1 IDRSTSDPRP
11 PDQQTVLKMATSLLD
26 PPTRDSPQTTL
37 KLSQSA
43 PTFIKSQTSTST
55 FALPYPLSLFSNSES
70 LEKWSATEN
79 LFLATLR
86 SGDNDSAY
94 ALLES
99 LTDRF
104 GLENERIAALRGLW
118 AEATAKTPQELVD
131 VLKDYEEIL
140 KEDPSNFAIRKR
152 RCALLRSMGQ
162 TEEALNALTNFV
174 DTSPTDAEGW
184 SELGSLYEELGMH
197 EQAIFCLEEVLLLM
211 PNAWNMQAKIG
222 EVLYMSASQKQN
234 DVGLLGESMRRFCRS
249 IELCDDYLRGY
260 FGLKICTT
268 RLLEVLGTTKKG
280 QPADGELPLPKVE
293 SVRKLNQVAT
303 AKLAEI
309 VRRVSAGEK
318 GWDGYNEAEIAAAK
332 ELLARET
339 QKIER

>member
-1 IDRSTSDPRP
+1 MST
-11 PDQQTVLKMATSLLD
+11 ALLE
-26 PPTRDSPQTTL
+26 PPTRDRPQATL

-43 PTFIKSQTSTST
+43 PNFIKSQTST
-55 FALPYPLSLFSNSES
+55 FQLPYPLSLFSNSES

-118 AEATAKTPQELVD
+118 AEATAKTPQELID
-131 VLKDYEEIL
+131 VLKNYEEIL

-152 RCALLRSMGQ
+152 RCAVLRSMGQ
-162 TEEALNALTNFV
+162 TEQALNALTNFV
-174 DTSPTDAEGW
+174 DTSPTDAEAW
-184 SELGSLYEELGMH
+184 SELGDLYVELGMY
-197 EQAIFCLEEVLLLM
+197 EQAIFCLEEVLVLM
-211 PNAWNMQAKIG
+211 PNAWNMQAKMG
-222 EVLYMSASQKQN
+222 EVLYVSANQKQESGE
-234 DVGLLGESMRRFCRS
+234 VARSLSESMRRFCRS

-260 FGLKICTT
+260 FGLKISTT
-268 RLLEVLGTTKKG
+268 RLLDVLGTGKNVQSTTL
-280 QPADGELPLPKVE
+280 ADGELALPKVE

-309 VRRVSAGEK
+309 VRRVGAGEK
-318 GWDGYNEAEIAAAK
+318 GWDGYSEAEIAAAK

>member
-1 IDRSTSDPRP
+1 
-11 PDQQTVLKMATSLLD
+11 MATALLD
-26 PPTRDSPQTTL
+26 PPTRDSPSTTL
-37 KLSQSA
+37 KLSQCA
-43 PTFIKSQTSTST
+43 PTFIKSQTSS
-55 FALPYPLSLFSNSES
+55 FQLPYPLSLFSNSES

-131 VLKDYEEIL
+131 VLKNYEEIL

-162 TEEALNALTNFV
+162 TEQALNALTNFV

-184 SELGSLYEELGMH
+184 SELGSLYEELGMY
-197 EQAIFCLEEVLLLM
+197 EQAVFCLEEVLLLM

-222 EVLYMSASQKQN
+222 EVLYVSANQKQAEETAR
-234 DVGLLGESMRRFCRS
+234 LLSESMRRFCRS

-260 FGLKICTT
+260 FGLKISTT
-268 RLLEVLGTTKKG
+268 RLLEVLPSTNGGKKG
-280 QPADGELPLPKVE
+280 QQMMDGELSLPKVE
-293 SVRKLNQVAT
+293 SVRKLDQVAT

-309 VRRVSAGEK
+309 VRRVGAGEK

-332 ELLARET
+332 ELLAKKT

>member
-1 IDRSTSDPRP
+1 
-11 PDQQTVLKMATSLLD
+11 MATSLLD
-26 PPTRDSPQTTL
+26 PPARDSPKTTL

-43 PTFIKSQTSTST
+43 PTFIKSQTTSI
-55 FALPYPLSLFSNSES
+55 ALPYPLSLFGNSES

-118 AEATAKTPQELVD
+118 AEATAKTPQELLD
-131 VLKDYEEIL
+131 VLKNYEEIL

-162 TEEALNALTNFV
+162 TEQALNALTNLV

-184 SELGSLYEELGMH
+184 SELGSLYEELGMY

-211 PNAWNMQAKIG
+211 PNAWNMQAKIA
-222 EVLYMSASQKQN
+222 EVLYVSANQKQ
-234 DVGLLGESMRRFCRS
+234 GEETARTLAESMRRFCRS

-260 FGLKICTT
+260 FGLQISTT
-268 RLLEVLGTTKKG
+268 RLLEVLETGTNGKKM
-280 QPADGELPLPKVE
+280 QQTDGELAWPKVE
-293 SVRKLNQVAT
+293 SMRNLNRVAT

-309 VRRVSAGEK
+309 VRRVGAGEK
-318 GWDGYNEAEIAAAK
+318 GWDGYHEAEVAAAK
-332 ELLARET
+332 ELLSRET